1 MYIYKYIPIQR
12 QSTNYVDENVALIG
26 KIKFNVSA
34 LKTKNFKH
42 GKKKKETHKQKQ
54 ITTCTKFKEYLFFFK
69 NKKF

>member
-42 GKKKKETHKQKQ
+42 GKKKRKL
-54 ITTCTKFKEYLFFFK
+54 INK
-69 NKKF
+69 NK